1 MRSVTIVNRTRESVL
16 GTKVGLADRWW
27 LRARG
32 FLRRPEP
39 CEGEGLL
46 LNPCRA
52 VHMVGMTFPLDI
64 VFVDRHGRVL
74 GLYPELQPGRRSR
87 WHGAAKYALELR
99 AGTIDATR
107 TEVGDLV
114 AWHESGPRADP
125 PAPREAESV
134 VSVADGGPATNA
146 VETPETRRGG
156 G

>member
-39 CEGEGLL
+39 REGEGLL

-52 VHMVGMTFPLDI
+52 VHMVGMAFPLDI

-74 GLYPELQPGRRSR
+74 ALYAELQPGRRSR
-87 WHGAAKYALELR
+87 WHGGAKYAIELP
-99 AGTIDATR
+99 AGTIEATR
-107 TEVGDLV
+107 TEAGDLV

-125 PAPREAESV
+125 PPPKEAESV
-134 VSVADGGPATNA
+134 VSAAPASPATGA
-146 VETPETRRGG
+146 VETTETRRDDP
-156 G
+156 